1 MNNWQDRQVT
11 LHPASNRS
19 RTRVTNT
26 NWVWPIHSSIRSPMV
41 LGGGATVLKGET
53 EVVVVLGL
61 SSLTGAVMVGKAVVG
76 VAVVWVV
83 LVAAVVKETVV
94 AVVVV
99 GVVLVASRPGR
110 PLV

>member
-1 MNNWQDRQVT
+1 
-11 LHPASNRS
+11 
-19 RTRVTNT
+19 
-26 NWVWPIHSSIRSPMV
+26 MV
-41 LGGGATVLKGET
+41 KETVVA
-53 EVVVVLGL
+53 VVVV
-61 SSLTGAVMVGKAVVG
+61 GA
-76 VAVVWVV
+76 V

>member
-1 MNNWQDRQVT
+1 M
-11 LHPASNRS
+11 
-19 RTRVTNT
+19 TNT

-53 EVVVVLGL
+53 EVVVGL

-83 LVAAVVKETVV
+83 LVTVVVKETVV

>member
-1 MNNWQDRQVT
+1 
-11 LHPASNRS
+11 
-19 RTRVTNT
+19 
-26 NWVWPIHSSIRSPMV
+26 MV
-41 LGGGATVLKGET
+41 LGEGATVLKGET
-53 EVVVVLGL
+53 EVVVVVGL

-83 LVAAVVKETVV
+83 LVTVVVKETVV